1 MVNTQLVATQ
11 QQLMHLQHR
20 YDELQQGH
28 VALMNHVSGLRDV
41 LRRHDGAMRGV
52 LRHLGEAGRK
62 GRGSGYGNGIGIQD
76 LVGNGPD
83 DHPASPLLQVSQLLG
98 EFSNNESLFTR
109 DLDQLQNGM
118 QYRNHSEYSTPSGSN
133 EPGGG
138 SGGGAGGLAQTPT
151 SAVQDGMG
159 SYGNTT
165 GYDLDNMVYPV
176 GQINGIDP
184 INSEHI
190 NNIPYS
196 FPPSGSLATQSQA
209 VVAQGGGGLGQGGLE
224 KALSARVGGR
234 KPMQESIWGPHT
246 PRILLVEDDKT
257 CARVGCKFLESF
269 RCHVDIA
276 RHGLE
281 AVEKMNAVGNGDGP
295 GGPGYDLILMDI
307 IMPHLD
313 GISATVCIRGGGW
326 TGPVVAMTSN
336 IRADDIEMYFKYG
349 KCESVGRGPSKA
361 STSSE
366 DSRRGRRRARRKG
379 EYGRNGANKHTGM
392 NDVLPKPFTK
402 EGMLRS
408 LEKHLQQFK
417 RGYNGPPPTHHAS
430 VGIQSQQQAQ
440 QQAQVQAAQQQQA
453 QANAQAQSFYP
464 QAQIMNGPGNPQG
477 AMSGPQMPNM
487 VQTSMPPQS
496 MSQGAMVSAGAMRTI
511 KDEASPLSKT
521 SPASSWHNGNSPQLG
536 QGQSPNSTAPS
547 LGPTGSSMGP
557 AGGGDPRFAQSGA
570 AYSMTPGNPVS
581 VYQQGA
587 QSAVMPG
594 VQDPRLNREMAHAVA
609 QQQQQRH
616 VEGMRQQEA
625 VKAEGHRRMM
635 SDMMEGPM
643 AGEQQHEAKRQRMYA
658 PGPQQGGGPPGYS

>member
-28 VALMNHVSGLRDV
+28 VALMSVVGGLRDV

-52 LRHLGEAGRK
+52 LRHLGSMDRK
-62 GRGSGYGNGIGIQD
+62 AARGGAYGNGIGIQD

-138 SGGGAGGLAQTPT
+138 SGNGGGGLAQTPT

-209 VVAQGGGGLGQGGLE
+209 VVAQGGGGLE
-224 KALSARVGGR
+224 KALSGRVGGR

-349 KCESVGRGPSKA
+349 KCESVGRA
-361 STSSE
+361 SP
-366 DSRRGRRRARRKG
+366 R
-379 EYGRNGANKHTGM
+379 
-392 NDVLPKPFTK
+392 
-402 EGMLRS
+402 
-408 LEKHLQQFK
+408 
-417 RGYNGPPPTHHAS
+417 PPPR
-430 VGIQSQQQAQ
+430 
-440 QQAQVQAAQQQQA
+440 
-453 QANAQAQSFYP
+453 P
-464 QAQIMNGPGNPQG
+464 
-477 AMSGPQMPNM
+477 
-487 VQTSMPPQS
+487 
-496 MSQGAMVSAGAMRTI
+496 
-511 KDEASPLSKT
+511 KT
-521 SPASSWHNGNSPQLG
+521 
-536 QGQSPNSTAPS
+536 TEE
-547 LGPTGSSMGP
+547 
-557 AGGGDPRFAQSGA
+557 GGGGK
-570 AYSMTPGNPVS
+570 GGKEN
-581 VYQQGA
+581 
-587 QSAVMPG
+587 
-594 VQDPRLNREMAHAVA
+594 
-609 QQQQQRH
+609 
-616 VEGMRQQEA
+616 VEEIALTNTQA
-625 VKAEGHRRMM
+625 
-635 SDMMEGPM
+635 
-643 AGEQQHEAKRQRMYA
+643 
-658 PGPQQGGGPPGYS
+658 

>member
-52 LRHLGEAGRK
+52 LRHLAESGRK
-62 GRGSGYGNGIGIQD
+62 GRGGGYGNGIGIQD

-138 SGGGAGGLAQTPT
+138 SGSGGGGLAQTPT

-165 GYDLDNMVYPV
+165 SYDLDNMVYPV

-224 KALSARVGGR
+224 KALSGRVGGR

-349 KCESVGRGPSKA
+349 KCESVTRASWGEGEALSLPHPNLTLDLGEEKRRGERGTNRTNKHRHERRPPQALHERRYAPFSREAPSTIQA
-361 STSSE
+361 RLYWATARWTTPLRRLTTTGSTSATGAGSSSTTTAGASE
-366 DSRRGRRRARRKG
+366 CSGTTGILWCADPGAVTEWTGWAAGRDEWRDARAG
-379 EYGRNGANKHTGM
+379 NGADEYTTTEPRPRRNGSCKRWTGC
-392 NDVLPKPFTK
+392 DGKW
-402 EGMLRS
+402 R
-408 LEKHLQQFK
+408 FK
-417 RGYNGPPPTHHAS
+417 
-430 VGIQSQQQAQ
+430 
-440 QQAQVQAAQQQQA
+440 
-453 QANAQAQSFYP
+453 
-464 QAQIMNGPGNPQG
+464 
-477 AMSGPQMPNM
+477 
-487 VQTSMPPQS
+487 
-496 MSQGAMVSAGAMRTI
+496 
-511 KDEASPLSKT
+511 D
-521 SPASSWHNGNSPQLG
+521 
-536 QGQSPNSTAPS
+536 
-547 LGPTGSSMGP
+547 
-557 AGGGDPRFAQSGA
+557 D
-570 AYSMTPGNPVS
+570 
-581 VYQQGA
+581 
-587 QSAVMPG
+587 
-594 VQDPRLNREMAHAVA
+594 
-609 QQQQQRH
+609 
-616 VEGMRQQEA
+616 
-625 VKAEGHRRMM
+625 
-635 SDMMEGPM
+635 
-643 AGEQQHEAKRQRMYA
+643 
-658 PGPQQGGGPPGYS
+658 